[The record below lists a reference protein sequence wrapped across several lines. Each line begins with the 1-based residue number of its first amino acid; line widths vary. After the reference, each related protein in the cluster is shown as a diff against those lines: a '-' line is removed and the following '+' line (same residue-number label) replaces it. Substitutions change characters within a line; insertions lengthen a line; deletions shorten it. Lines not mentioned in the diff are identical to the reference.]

1 MIRVSSAT
9 ALLLVT
15 MGTEASA
22 QSFKGAEISG
32 EILTFSEGEDF
43 TANNY
48 RGSLEFGV
56 VGPFGVQADLSFY
69 DLEDAETV
77 RNTTL
82 HLTYDAL
89 EFATVGAFYARDSVD
104 GSDASLWGAEA
115 GRSLGPAGGEVY
127 VGFGDNEG
135 ADFRAFG
142 FDGAVD
148 LGGRFSLTA
157 SAASIHFDEGNIN
170 RLSAGA
176 EWRWGDNG
184 PAIYAEVGR
193 LNATADGLGTASADF
208 IGLGGRIAIG
218 PNRGT
223 TFESRGLFEVLG
235 SF

>member
-1 MIRVSSAT
+1 MIRVSGAT
-9 ALLLVT
+9 ALLLVAMAT
-15 MGTEASA
+15 GASA

-32 EILTFSEGEDF
+32 ELLTFSEGEDF

-56 VGPFGVQADLSFY
+56 FGPFGVQADLSFY
-69 DLEDAETV
+69 DLEDADTV

-89 EFATVGAFYARDSVD
+89 ALATVGAFYARDSVD
-104 GSDASLWGAEA
+104 GEAATMWGLEA
-115 GRSLGPAGGEVY
+115 GKSAGPFGGEAY
-127 VGFGDNEG
+127 LGFGDDEG
-135 ADFRAFG
+135 DGFRAFG

-148 LGGRFSLTA
+148 IGGRFSLTA
-157 SAASIHFDEGNIN
+157 SAAALDGDGGGLS

-184 PAIYAEVGR
+184 PAVYAEVGR
-193 LNATADGLGTASADF
+193 LSVGADGFDSESTRF